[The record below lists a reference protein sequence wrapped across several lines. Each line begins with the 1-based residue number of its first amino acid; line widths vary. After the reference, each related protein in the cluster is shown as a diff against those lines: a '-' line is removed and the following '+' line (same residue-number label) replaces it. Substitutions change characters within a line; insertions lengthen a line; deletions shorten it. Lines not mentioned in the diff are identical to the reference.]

1 MRNTPHI
8 HFCLVSNQPTPNFI
22 PIIDKVIQPKKAYL
36 FVTSTMKQQA
46 DSLENILR
54 LRAPQVIVEQVEIKD
69 NINPNKMEELF
80 SDYLKKHKND
90 RVVINLTGGTKLM
103 SISLNSALL
112 WEGNKN
118 NHFGLYVDEAS
129 NKGLVISHPDR
140 SNLRDIPSVFEFNPE
155 NLQLNDYLK
164 LHGYRIETE
173 QSSQDCFNLPTLTEE
188 LIRSTTLKEELSALN
203 HDITKATLKNKNLCQ
218 IPLNYNNEKNCLHL
232 IELLE
237 EHQLVS
243 LEGTELRIESIKAR
257 DYIMGG
263 WLEEHVYF
271 MVRDLE
277 DVQDV
282 RLNIQI
288 KHDWNS
294 NIHQP
299 NEIDVAFMRNNILH
313 LIECKTI
320 NFTSRS
326 SGAEDRND
334 TAKSILY
341 KLESLKRLGGL
352 KTEAYLISANITTK
366 FMRDRAKGARVKL
379 YENQDLM
386 GLKTYLNRP

>member
-1 MRNTPHI
+1 MQKTPQI

-22 PIIDKVIQPKKAYL
+22 PIIDQAIRPDKVYL
-36 FVTSTMKQQA
+36 FVTPAMKQQA
-46 DSLENILR
+46 DSLESILR
-54 LRAPQVIVEQVEIKD
+54 LRVPQVAVEQVEIID
-69 NINPNKMEELF
+69 HNHPDTMEKLF
-80 SDYLKKHKND
+80 SDYLTKHKTD

-118 NHFGLYVDEAS
+118 NHFGLYVDEVS
-129 NKGLVISHPDR
+129 NQGLVISHPDK
-140 SNLRDIPSVFEFNPE
+140 SNLKDMPAVFEFNPE

-173 QSSQDCFNLPTLTEE
+173 QSPQDCFNLPKLTEE

-203 HDITKATLKNKNLCQ
+203 HDITKATFKNKNLCQ

-263 WLEEHVYF
+263 WLEEYVYF
-271 MVRDLE
+271 MVYDLE

-288 KHDWNS
+288 KHDWDS

-299 NEIDVAFMRNNILH
+299 NEIDVAFMRNNTLH

-320 NFTSRS
+320 NFTSRNS
-326 SGAEDRND
+326 RAEERND

-352 KTEAYLISANITTK
+352 KTQAYLISANNTTR
-366 FMRDRAKGARVKL
+366 FMRDRAKGARVEL

-386 GLKTYLNRP
+386 GLKTFLNRS